1 MSRKYE
7 KLKTLLKEQLCRAT
21 SCRSGAVTHEEIV
34 DIEDEIERKRD
45 ELIAAL
51 ERRLNQRSHSVRLFR
66 IRWNL
71 T

>member
-21 SCRSGAVTHEEIV
+21 SCRSGAATHEEIV